1 MMNFEAWEDFT
12 SSEKE
17 LFQRACRRLL
27 KTTFIVRDRN
37 DDSKKLYSFISKN
50 EQAFS
55 EYFSFMGFDVTV
67 DKDNGVVMF
76 INGNSTGENGK
87 LQANRIALKKNESIV
102 LCCLWTLYLDR
113 VRTGSLQKKI
123 IVTVFDLR
131 NELEKYGLKDEF
143 DGKSIFI
150 DILKLFSKFSL
161 LDVSGKIGEPDCQ
174 IILNPSIQFALNIES
189 FKDFVAGATDK
200 MKKLDASDDE
210 EEEEVDEFEIE

>member
-1 MMNFEAWEDFT
+1 MNFEAWEDFT

-131 NELEKYGLKDEF
+131 NELEKYGF
-143 DGKSIFI
+143 
-150 DILKLFSKFSL
+150 KFL
-161 LDVSGKIGEPDCQ
+161 G
-174 IILNPSIQFALNIES
+174 N
-189 FKDFVAGATDK
+189 
-200 MKKLDASDDE
+200 
-210 EEEEVDEFEIE
+210 